1 MFYVKLVCILE
12 AWGMQKLS
20 TVSKMNAKSGRICEQ
35 QLSGVKSWQKIL
47 YMMLME
53 ESSNW

>member
-1 MFYVKLVCILE
+1 MFSVKLVCILE